1 MVVVLSKYS
10 IAEQHAS
17 AFFSQHAC
25 LLQALLVQKL
35 LEVERGGDSAGLSQH
50 DLLTWYFDHQIQK

>member
-1 MVVVLSKYS
+1 M
-10 IAEQHAS
+10 
-17 AFFSQHAC
+17 HAC

-35 LEVERGGDSAGLSQH
+35 LEVERGGDGAGLSQH